1 MFSDNTYIYIHTTSF
16 IKRLF
21 NKSIQSAE
29 KRKRGGRERKL
40 TGYFGN
46 RWVLINF
53 LNEVMVGTPRVI
65 SYAVRI

>member
-1 MFSDNTYIYIHTTSF
+1 MMRFIHTYIHTTSF
-16 IKRLF
+16 ITRLL

-53 LNEVMVGTPRVI
+53 LKEVMVGTPLVMAGSLFHR
-65 SYAVRI
+65 